1 MKKLISILLISSF
14 LISLT
19 EFYQILKF
27 PILVE
32 HFKEHKTLNE
42 GTTFWSFLLMH
53 YSDNDVK
60 YADYDKDMRL
70 PFKSNDGSLNMLSL
84 SFIHYSYSNKI
95 NKPFEGALMIYKV
108 YKVHKF
114 QSTYL
119 SNIWQPPKSC

>member
-42 GTTFWSFLLMH
+42 GTTFWSFLIMH

-60 YADYDKDMRL
+60 YADYEKDMRL

-84 SFIHYSYSNKI
+84 SFIHYSSSNKI
-95 NKPFEGALMIYKV
+95 NKPIEIDLKV
-108 YKVHKF
+108 YKVYNVNKF
-114 QSTYL
+114 QTTYL
-119 SNIWQPPKSC
+119 SNIGQPPKSC

>member
-42 GTTFWSFLLMH
+42 GTTFWSFLIMH

-60 YADYDKDMRL
+60 YADYEKDMRL

-84 SFIHYSYSNKI
+84 SFIHYSSSNKI
-95 NKPFEGALMIYKV
+95 NKPIEIDLKV
-108 YKVHKF
+108 YKVYNVNKF
-114 QSTYL
+114 QTTYL

>member
-19 EFYQILKF
+19 EFYQLLKF

-32 HFKEHKTLNE
+32 HFKEHKSLNE
-42 GTTFWSFLLMH
+42 GITFWSFLLMH

-70 PFKSNDGSLNMLSL
+70 PFKSTDGSLNMLNL
-84 SFIHYSYSNKI
+84 SFIHYAYSNKI
-95 NKPFEGALMIYKV
+95 NKPFERTFEIYKV
-108 YKVHKF
+108 YNDHKF
-114 QSTYL
+114 KSTYL
-119 SNIWQPPKSC
+119 SNIWQPPRPC